1 MTSAE
6 LATIV
11 RPPIS
16 GETVVAGVAGSPVR
30 HTLSPRIHN
39 AWLEAAAIDGVYI
52 PFSPRPDGFTAF
64 AEGLRGGAVR
74 GLNVTAPFKE
84 AALALADRSTDR
96 ARAAGAAN
104 LLVFEAGGG
113 IFADN
118 TDGEGL
124 LGAFRAQA
132 RGFDPAAGPLVI
144 LGAGGAARG
153 AAAAFL
159 AAGAPYVHFIAR
171 NPDRGEGLAAL
182 FGDRAACL
190 DQAGASESFREASAV
205 INATP
210 LGLGGGAGPDTPF
223 ELLAGA
229 CVVMDMVYR
238 PVRTAWL
245 DRAKARGLRTV
256 DGLAMLIGQA
266 EPSFRAFFGHQ
277 PPPID
282 VRSLVVAALET
293 R

>member
-1 MTSAE
+1 VTWAE
-6 LATIV
+6 PASVL

-52 PFSPRPDGFTAF
+52 PFAPPADGFAAF
-64 AEGLRGGAVR
+64 ADGLRGGVVR

-84 AALALADRSTDR
+84 MALALADQSTDR
-96 ARAAGAAN
+96 AQAAGAAN
-104 LLVFEAGGG
+104 LLVFEPDGR

-124 LGAFRAQA
+124 LAAFRSQA
-132 RGFDPAAGPLVI
+132 PGFDPAAGPLVI

-159 AAGAPYVHFIAR
+159 AAGAPHVRFVSR
-171 NPDRGEGLAAL
+171 NPDRGDGLVGL
-182 FGDRAACL
+182 FGDRATWL
-190 DQAGASESFREASAV
+190 DQAGASAAFRAANAV

-210 LGLGGGAGPDTPF
+210 LGLGGGVGPDMPF
-223 ELLAGA
+223 ESLGGV

-238 PVRTAWL
+238 PVRTVWL

-266 EPSFRAFFGHQ
+266 EPSFRTFFGRP

-282 VRSLVVAALET
+282 VRSLAVAALEA